1 MFKPLLLS
9 RVQTNIVYENLLEMK
24 RPLSLFFT
32 LGLVFF
38 LYGCKKNST
47 TPGDNTYRFNETIT
61 VDGIV
66 RSYTLNLPPGYYD
79 SSAFSLVIALHGGGG
94 SGTQF
99 ETTSRLTD
107 KANASGFIVVYPD
120 GTVQIKT
127 WNAGTC
133 CGYAVTKQVDDVK
146 FISAMIDKLVSTYKI
161 NPKKVYATGH
171 SNGGML
177 CYRLACELSN
187 KIAAIAPN
195 SSSMVVTSPCNPSR
209 AIPVLHMHSKLD
221 QNVIY
226 TGGVGIGVSGVYC
239 PPIDSVLH
247 VFSLK
252 NNCSNPSQV
261 VFSNSLYTFT
271 KWSSCTNNVTI
282 QYYLTNDGG
291 HGWPGGLPGGPNSD
305 TPSTAINA
313 NNLLWDFFQQ
323 YQLP

>member
-1 MFKPLLLS
+1 MKPSFNLFISLALIFLLIS
-9 RVQTNIVYENLLEMK
+9 
-24 RPLSLFFT
+24 
-32 LGLVFF
+32 
-38 LYGCKKNST
+38 CKKNT
-47 TPGDNTYRFNETIT
+47 IAQGDKTYRFNETIT

-66 RSYTLNLPPGYYD
+66 RNYTLNLPPGYYD
-79 SSAFSLVIALHGGGG
+79 SSGFSMVIALHGGGG
-94 SGTQF
+94 SARQF
-99 ETTSRLTD
+99 ETTSGLTD
-107 KANASGFIVVYPD
+107 KANASGFVVVYPD
-120 GTVQIKT
+120 GTGQIET

-133 CGYAVTKQVDDVK
+133 CGSAVTKQIDDVK
-146 FISAMIDKLVSTYKI
+146 FISALIDKLVSTYKI
-161 NPKKVYATGH
+161 NSKKIYATGH
-171 SNGGML
+171 SNGGMM
-177 CYRLACELSN
+177 CYRLACDLAN

-195 SSSMVVTSPCNPSR
+195 SSTMVVTSPCNPSR

-226 TGGVGIGVSGVYC
+226 TGAVGGGVSRVYF
-239 PPIDSVLH
+239 PPIDSVLN

-261 VFSNSLYTFT
+261 VVSNSLYTFT

-282 QYYLTNDGG
+282 QYYLTSDGG
-291 HGWPGGLPGGPNSD
+291 HAWPGGLPGGGPDSD